1 MSVDSQVKVLESVVS
16 RIETSIEKLTEVSNS
31 IGKLLAVHDERI
43 NSLEKERE
51 RHDDDIKEIHS
62 RVSTIS
68 REICT
73 KLDEVESSL
82 ENRILIH
89 SDRSENLHKELKH
102 DLDSKLKTLDG
113 RVEIL
118 ERWRWLF
125 IGGAAVVGYIIN
137 MVVEYFK

>member
-82 ENRILIH
+82 EHRILIH
-89 SDRSENLHKELKH
+89 SDRSENLHKELKV
-102 DLDSKLKTLDG
+102 DLDTKLKTLDG

-125 IGGAAVVGYIIN
+125 LGGAAVVGYIIN
-137 MVVEYFK
+137 TLVEYFK

>member
-43 NSLEKERE
+43 NTLEKEKE
-51 RHDDDIKEIHS
+51 RHEDDIKEIHS

-89 SDRSENLHKELKH
+89 SDRSENLHKELKV

-118 ERWRWLF
+118 EKWRWLF
-125 IGGAAVVGYIIN
+125 LGGAAVVGYIIN